1 MRGLAVQQEKNCVP
15 QFKKIL
21 QCSFT
26 HFVFS
31 KQNKLD
37 FRHQLM
43 TKIRRLSD
51 AEIGENTLRK
61 IQKIL
66 PKAIEKIEP

>member
-1 MRGLAVQQEKNCVP
+1 MLIYTFRFQTKQMRFSSLVDDENKA
-15 QFKKIL
+15 
-21 QCSFT
+21 SF
-26 HFVFS
+26 
-31 KQNKLD
+31 
-37 FRHQLM
+37 R
-43 TKIRRLSD
+43 

>member
-1 MRGLAVQQEKNCVP
+1 
-15 QFKKIL
+15 
-21 QCSFT
+21 
-26 HFVFS
+26 
-31 KQNKLD
+31 
-37 FRHQLM
+37 M

-66 PKAIEKIEP
+66 PKAIEKNRALTELPIMCFGTVPETLKWALTNFLVFLSVNLSQSM

>member
-1 MRGLAVQQEKNCVP
+1 
-15 QFKKIL
+15 
-21 QCSFT
+21 
-26 HFVFS
+26 
-31 KQNKLD
+31 
-37 FRHQLM
+37 M

-51 AEIGENTLRK
+51 AKIGENKLKK

>member
-1 MRGLAVQQEKNCVP
+1 
-15 QFKKIL
+15 
-21 QCSFT
+21 
-26 HFVFS
+26 
-31 KQNKLD
+31 
-37 FRHQLM
+37 M

-61 IQKIL
+61 IKKIL